1 MTVFNTNDL
10 ITFDLELNIDLY
22 SFDFEVDNWRDKL
35 INKNVHDELLVRGSY
50 MEIFNYIYT
59 ILQ

>member
-10 ITFDLELNIDLY
+10 IGFDLELNFDLH

-35 INKNVHDELLVRGSY
+35 IKKNLHD
-50 MEIFNYIYT
+50 
-59 ILQ
+59 